1 MKKSNLLI
9 IFVFILLN
17 NLFFLNLHS
26 KIENKIVVKVGN
38 SLITSIDIQ
47 NEVVTKLVINNQEIT
62 QENIKSSQNYA
73 IQNLI
78 NKSIKRNEINKYKIT
93 EYSKNDLQ
101 NYIESIAQN
110 LNTDQKGL
118 RERFKQVN
126 INYQTFIDQ
135 YETELLWNT
144 LIFSLYRS
152 QTNINIVE
160 VDNEIEKIKE
170 NKSEEEIK
178 KIKENILNKK
188 KQEKLSLFS
197 RSHFSNLENSANIN
211 FQ

>member
-1 MKKSNLLI
+1 M
-9 IFVFILLN
+9 
-17 NLFFLNLHS
+17 
-26 KIENKIVVKVGN
+26 
-38 SLITSIDIQ
+38 
-47 NEVVTKLVINNQEIT
+47 
-62 QENIKSSQNYA
+62 
-73 IQNLI
+73 
-78 NKSIKRNEINKYKIT
+78 
-93 EYSKNDLQ
+93 
-101 NYIESIAQN
+101 
-110 LNTDQKGL
+110 
-118 RERFKQVN
+118 N